1 MFKTE
6 VPENPTLSTSTSLGG
21 NYLNFDTTTCA
32 LTFPRD
38 LLNQMSRPFVE
49 SVESVLKVC

>member
-6 VPENPTLSTSTSLGG
+6 VPENPTLSTNTSPGG
-21 NYLNFDTTTCA
+21 NYLNFDTTTFA
-32 LTFPRD
+32 LTFPKD